1 MRMNL
6 FAAAVAA
13 ACLAASTEAAKLGQ
27 SAAAPCSFI
36 DVISSLEL
44 SQAEA
49 ETMTEAEIEAR
60 ATVIAET
67 YIDAMVEGQ
76 VSAEAKAEFVGK
88 IVTALTDGLGK
99 LAMMVLPAIA
109 AVIGFKLLAPWTC
122 QLLNGGMPC
131 PFFSPA
137 YVPPTS
143 PPAAAKPAPA
153 PAAAAP
159 AAPAGPP
166 AAAQIEASSEE
177 DEIEESE
184 LAQLISES
192 LYDYESS
199 VYENGYAH
207 L

>member
-1 MRMNL
+1 
-6 FAAAVAA
+6 
-13 ACLAASTEAAKLGQ
+13 
-27 SAAAPCSFI
+27 
-36 DVISSLEL
+36 
-44 SQAEA
+44 
-49 ETMTEAEIEAR
+49 
-60 ATVIAET
+60 
-67 YIDAMVEGQ
+67 MVEGQ

-143 PPAAAKPAPA
+143 PPAAA
-153 PAAAAP
+153 
-159 AAPAGPP
+159 
-166 AAAQIEASSEE
+166 QIEASSEE